1 MEYLNIVFF
10 TLLVAV
16 LNISSNHPLLKRVR
30 SGKFCVSVF
39 ALNTAIAF
47 LGLGL
52 SIRFINDQTVLKYV
66 HYFLGFT
73 YLAYIYLVFEESIWK
88 KLFVMFSIWLF
99 STIAL
104 LLGTVLA
111 GLVIDVAG
119 SGNVHFLGYV
129 FRSCIQ
135 IMLLFAIWRWIGTP
149 YRKVLDVVSDR
160 TVAAMSLYPIIG
172 FVLFTNNYLTSYGRL
187 SYSGSAYDMLF
198 FLSFVVLGYVLVFAG
213 ISSASKIMSLQYEV
227 DRKARDISERKLVA
241 MEQERTISELQ
252 KAIAQVKQLR
262 GLLPICASC
271 KKIRNDEGYWEQ
283 LETYLGHHSGTE
295 FSHAICPDCASRLYP
310 DHYRGGTEG

>member
-1 MEYLNIVFF
+1 VNYTYIVFF

-16 LNISSNHPLLKRVR
+16 LNISSNHPLLTRVR
-30 SGKFCVSVF
+30 SGRFCVVAF
-39 ALNTAIAF
+39 ILNTAIAF
-47 LGLGL
+47 FGLGL
-52 SIRFINDQTVLKYV
+52 SIRFINDQTLLKYV
-66 HYFLGFT
+66 HYLLGFS
-73 YLAYIYLVFEESIWK
+73 YIAYIYVVFEESIWK
-88 KLFVMFSIWLF
+88 KLFVMYSIWLF
-99 STIAL
+99 STISL
-104 LLGTVLA
+104 LVGTLAA
-111 GLVIDVAG
+111 GLVIDFAG
-119 SGNVHFLGYV
+119 SGSVHVLGYV

-135 IMLLFAIWRWIGTP
+135 LALLFAIWRWISAP
-149 YRKVLDVVSDR
+149 FKKVLEVVSDK

-172 FVLFTNNYLTSYGRL
+172 FILFTNNYLTSYGRL
-187 SYSGSAYDMLF
+187 AYSGSAYHMLF

-241 MEQERTISELQ
+241 MEQERTIADLQ
-252 KAIAQVKQLR
+252 KAIAQVKQLS

-283 LETYLGHHSGTE
+283 LETYLKHHSGTE

-310 DHYRGGTEG
+310 DHYKGSKEG